1 MAYKIAFFGAKPY
14 DIASFDKVNE
24 KYNYDIRY
32 YKGHLNPNNV
42 VLTQDTDV
50 VCIFV
55 NDTADAA
62 VIDAMVDN
70 GVKLLALRCAGFN
83 NVDLKAAKGKLPVV
97 RVPAYSPYAVAEY
110 SLALMLSLNRKIHRA
125 YWRTRDGNFSLNGL
139 MGFDMHGKTIG
150 IIGTGKIAKI
160 LIRLLKGFGMRIL
173 AYDLYPDMKFA
184 GEEGISYVS
193 LDELYRESDII
204 SLHCPLTDQTKYMI
218 DKDSIDKMKEGVMII
233 NTGRGQLI
241 NTNDLIEGLKEKK
254 IAAAGLDVYEEEGEY
269 FYEDTLQLSIGG
281 MFFGLLLGFILALMR
296 LSPIWPVR
304 WLARFYISIFRGTP
318 LIAQLFMIYYGLP
331 QFGIELDP
339 IPSAMIGL
347 SLNTA
352 AYAAETLRA
361 AISSIDKGQW
371 EAAAS
376 IGMTPWQTMRRAILP
391 QAARVALPPLSN
403 SFISLVKDT
412 SLAAT
417 IQVPELFRQ
426 AQLITS
432 RTLDVFTMYLAASL
446 IYWIMAT
453 VLSTLQNHFENQLN
467 RQEREPK

>member
-42 VLTQDTDV
+42 VLTQDTDA

-218 DKDSIDKMKEGVMII
+218 DKDSIDKMEEGVMII

-269 FYEDTLQLSIGG
+269 FYEDKSDKI
-281 MFFGLLLGFILALMR
+281 IDDD
-296 LSPIWPVR
+296 V
-304 WLARFYISIFRGTP
+304 LAR
-318 LIAQLFMIYYGLP
+318 L
-331 QFGIELDP
+331 
-339 IPSAMIGL
+339 L
-347 SLNTA
+347 SFNNVIVTSHQAFFTKEALHNI
-352 AYAAETLRA
+352 AET
-361 AISSIDKGQW
+361 
-371 EAAAS
+371 
-376 IGMTPWQTMRRAILP
+376 
-391 QAARVALPPLSN
+391 
-403 SFISLVKDT
+403 
-412 SLAAT
+412 
-417 IQVPELFRQ
+417 
-426 AQLITS
+426 
-432 RTLDVFTMYLAASL
+432 
-446 IYWIMAT
+446 
-453 VLSTLQNHFENQLN
+453 TLQNIEDFRCHRPLVNEVIL
-467 RQEREPK
+467 

>member
-42 VLTQDTDV
+42 VLTQGVDA

-55 NDTADAA
+55 NDTADAT

-160 LIRLLKGFGMRIL
+160 LIRMLKGFGMRIL
-173 AYDLYPDMKFA
+173 AYDLYPDLKFA
-184 GEEGISYVS
+184 EEEGFSYVS

-218 DKDSIDKMKEGVMII
+218 NKDSIGKMKDGVMIT

-269 FYEDTLQLSIGG
+269 FYEDKSDKI
-281 MFFGLLLGFILALMR
+281 IDDD
-296 LSPIWPVR
+296 V
-304 WLARFYISIFRGTP
+304 LAR
-318 LIAQLFMIYYGLP
+318 L
-331 QFGIELDP
+331 
-339 IPSAMIGL
+339 L
-347 SLNTA
+347 SFNNVIVTSHQAFFTREALHNI
-352 AYAAETLRA
+352 AET
-361 AISSIDKGQW
+361 
-371 EAAAS
+371 
-376 IGMTPWQTMRRAILP
+376 
-391 QAARVALPPLSN
+391 
-403 SFISLVKDT
+403 
-412 SLAAT
+412 
-417 IQVPELFRQ
+417 
-426 AQLITS
+426 
-432 RTLDVFTMYLAASL
+432 
-446 IYWIMAT
+446 
-453 VLSTLQNHFENQLN
+453 TLQNIDDFRHHRPLVNEVIL
-467 RQEREPK
+467 

>member
-150 IIGTGKIAKI
+150 IIGTGKIARI

-269 FYEDTLQLSIGG
+269 FYEDKSDKIIDDDVLVRLLSFNNVIVTSHQA
-281 MFFGLLLGFILALMR
+281 FFTKEALHN
-296 LSPIWPVR
+296 I
-304 WLARFYISIFRGTP
+304 
-318 LIAQLFMIYYGLP
+318 
-331 QFGIELDP
+331 
-339 IPSAMIGL
+339 
-347 SLNTA
+347 
-352 AYAAETLRA
+352 AET
-361 AISSIDKGQW
+361 
-371 EAAAS
+371 
-376 IGMTPWQTMRRAILP
+376 
-391 QAARVALPPLSN
+391 
-403 SFISLVKDT
+403 
-412 SLAAT
+412 
-417 IQVPELFRQ
+417 
-426 AQLITS
+426 
-432 RTLDVFTMYLAASL
+432 
-446 IYWIMAT
+446 
-453 VLSTLQNHFENQLN
+453 TLQNIEDFRCHRPLVNEVIL
-467 RQEREPK
+467 

>member
-55 NDTADAA
+55 NDTVDAA

-269 FYEDTLQLSIGG
+269 FYEDKSDKI
-281 MFFGLLLGFILALMR
+281 IDDD
-296 LSPIWPVR
+296 V
-304 WLARFYISIFRGTP
+304 LAR
-318 LIAQLFMIYYGLP
+318 L
-331 QFGIELDP
+331 
-339 IPSAMIGL
+339 L
-347 SLNTA
+347 SFNNVIVTSHQAFFTKEALHNI
-352 AYAAETLRA
+352 AET
-361 AISSIDKGQW
+361 
-371 EAAAS
+371 
-376 IGMTPWQTMRRAILP
+376 
-391 QAARVALPPLSN
+391 
-403 SFISLVKDT
+403 
-412 SLAAT
+412 
-417 IQVPELFRQ
+417 
-426 AQLITS
+426 
-432 RTLDVFTMYLAASL
+432 
-446 IYWIMAT
+446 
-453 VLSTLQNHFENQLN
+453 TLQNIEDFRCHRPLVNEVIL
-467 RQEREPK
+467 

>member
-139 MGFDMHGKTIG
+139 MGFVMHGKTIG

-269 FYEDTLQLSIGG
+269 FYEDKSDKI
-281 MFFGLLLGFILALMR
+281 IDDD
-296 LSPIWPVR
+296 V
-304 WLARFYISIFRGTP
+304 LAR
-318 LIAQLFMIYYGLP
+318 L
-331 QFGIELDP
+331 
-339 IPSAMIGL
+339 L
-347 SLNTA
+347 SFNNVIVTSHQAFFTKEALHNI
-352 AYAAETLRA
+352 AET
-361 AISSIDKGQW
+361 
-371 EAAAS
+371 
-376 IGMTPWQTMRRAILP
+376 
-391 QAARVALPPLSN
+391 
-403 SFISLVKDT
+403 
-412 SLAAT
+412 
-417 IQVPELFRQ
+417 
-426 AQLITS
+426 
-432 RTLDVFTMYLAASL
+432 
-446 IYWIMAT
+446 
-453 VLSTLQNHFENQLN
+453 TLQNIEDFRCHRPLVNEVIL
-467 RQEREPK
+467 